1 MIAFVRK
8 NLYKYRYAIIV
19 LLIAIW
25 SSLPSLLIY
34 STLLETEPGQIPYF
48 YNSTVQFDEKFWI
61 YLLEFKRQEVLG
73 LFSWPSISAGF
84 ESIVYLERIFPRLI
98 YSFASVNSFFLMDTI
113 LISIGMIGLYMV
125 LVKSMNRYAIQRL
138 AIIAVLAGIS
148 IYDTRIFFIE
158 SIPVEAWWSRNI
170 VASLSLLF
178 FTYIVF
184 SKKNKSVERGFLALS
199 IVCLSLTHTYAFLFC
214 LSTVGLIALYDMF
227 IHKKQPEMVL
237 VLSFLAALLIKIW
250 SVINMSSS
258 SDFEN
263 FQVFYGLM
271 PTSEVNYYEF
281 VKYVILGVFGII
293 CAPSRRAKL
302 ILVAMIVSGLVL
314 TNQQIITGSSLRD
327 IHYRL
332 YIFEWIVSIYIVQK
346 ILNYKLFSN
355 VSEIVK
361 LSIIGVKLTIFISLY
376 TFLFRSENIDSI
388 ASLSNDPPLIDMPL
402 STFIVTKSSSDLVA
416 FDKFIW
422 DAPEVKDIKSM
433 LIDSSLGKD
442 ETIQWQRATLHLH
455 RLQNE

>member
-98 YSFASVNSFFLMDTI
+98 YSFASVKSFFLMDTI

-158 SIPVEAWWSRNI
+158 SI
-170 VASLSLLF
+170 
-178 FTYIVF
+178 
-184 SKKNKSVERGFLALS
+184 
-199 IVCLSLTHTYAFLFC
+199 
-214 LSTVGLIALYDMF
+214 
-227 IHKKQPEMVL
+227 
-237 VLSFLAALLIKIW
+237 
-250 SVINMSSS
+250 
-258 SDFEN
+258 
-263 FQVFYGLM
+263 
-271 PTSEVNYYEF
+271 
-281 VKYVILGVFGII
+281 
-293 CAPSRRAKL
+293 
-302 ILVAMIVSGLVL
+302 
-314 TNQQIITGSSLRD
+314 
-327 IHYRL
+327 
-332 YIFEWIVSIYIVQK
+332 
-346 ILNYKLFSN
+346 
-355 VSEIVK
+355 
-361 LSIIGVKLTIFISLY
+361 
-376 TFLFRSENIDSI
+376 
-388 ASLSNDPPLIDMPL
+388 
-402 STFIVTKSSSDLVA
+402 TKS
-416 FDKFIW
+416 
-422 DAPEVKDIKSM
+422 
-433 LIDSSLGKD
+433 
-442 ETIQWQRATLHLH
+442 
-455 RLQNE
+455 